1 MNRPAKRNR
10 SSSRKSSQ
18 SSSSQGKRTTRL
30 SYKAQQ
36 IDSVRNITPTARR
49 HENLHNG
56 RKLRGDDTSQGN
68 DDDWSN
74 YVAGNDDDYDNT
86 DKNNEKGLCTSG
98 DDNEC
103 DTTDMNDED
112 NLCSSGDEN
121 GHDNTNKNDETE
133 PGTSTERSEPSTNT
147 VSSRQMHLIKIY
159 SEGNTLK
166 QNDNTLR
173 ILTKNLRKYIIPQ
186 VKFVTSSKAFGS
198 FEQPDFSDG
207 NCWMNKLFD
216 TIPTMKNATDT
227 MKATVWMTC
236 RSKLK
241 EQFSLHR
248 SNTTLKIKKR
258 FTQGKNFECK

>member
-10 SSSRKSSQ
+10 SSSRKSSLP
-18 SSSSQGKRTTRL
+18 SSSQGKRTTRL
-30 SYKAQQ
+30 TYKAQQ
-36 IDSVRNITPTARR
+36 IDSVRNITPTTRR
-49 HENLHNG
+49 HENLDNG
-56 RKLRGDDTSQGN
+56 RKLRADDTSRVN
-68 DDDWSN
+68 DDDWEN
-74 YVAGNDDDYDNT
+74 YVAGNDDNYDNT
-86 DKNNEKGLCTSG
+86 DKNNEKGLCISG
-98 DDNEC
+98 EDNEC
-103 DTTDMNDED
+103 DNTDKNDED
-112 NLCSSGDEN
+112 NLCSSEDEN
-121 GHDNTNKNDETE
+121 EYDNTDKNDETG
-133 PGTSTERSEPSTNT
+133 PGTSTKRSEQSTNT

-159 SEGNTLK
+159 CDGNSLK